1 MSARVPLPARR
12 GRRSEAVHAGLHLFF
27 ILSLLPLP
35 FSPPSPSSSLGLPVL
50 PLIQTSGKLFF
61 FFFLN
66 SSLPE
71 SWGQAVRSCPWAE
84 GEGGGR
90 KRKTEG
96 EKSRPPTNGEEGT
109 GETPR
114 ARANERRG
122 ETEARAGARRGSPG
136 VAPGPTLTPG
146 FPAPR
151 GFPVGEGEGPKSR
164 SDLCPS
170 KLLPAP
176 KSVPF
181 PPKSARSKTLQ
192 AGSHLNYR
200 SGIWGAQ
207 IKCQPIQSATK
218 CLRQPRA

>member
-1 MSARVPLPARR
+1 M
-12 GRRSEAVHAGLHLFF
+12 
-27 ILSLLPLP
+27 
-35 FSPPSPSSSLGLPVL
+35 
-50 PLIQTSGKLFF
+50 
-61 FFFLN
+61 
-66 SSLPE
+66 
-71 SWGQAVRSCPWAE
+71 RSCPWAE

-122 ETEARAGARRGSPG
+122 ETEARAGARRESPG

-207 IKCQPIQSATK
+207 IKCQPVQSATK
-218 CLRQPRA
+218 RLRQPRACPQMLLDLPLPPGFRRTGSDFLVERFLNNPG